1 MATCFYSKFNLEKYS
16 KIDVSSFRHDG
27 GFGGSSF
34 YSNLNEKN
42 IQKLIFSSFWHDL
55 LGFGGSFF
63 LFKIQA
69 KNNVTKLIFPA
80 FGMIL
85 VLVAFFLCSKPMV
98 CHPKKLG
105 VVTASHDKSLSNGSF
120 IKESGLFTCS
130 HGG

>member
-1 MATCFYSKFNLEKYS
+1 MAACFYSKFNLEKYS
-16 KIDVSSFRHDG
+16 KIDVSSFWHDL

-42 IQKLIFSSFWHDL
+42 IQKLVFSSFWHDL

-85 VLVAFFLCSKPMV
+85 VLVAVFFSIQ
-98 CHPKKLG
+98 
-105 VVTASHDKSLSNGSF
+105 N
-120 IKESGLFTCS
+120 
-130 HGG
+130 